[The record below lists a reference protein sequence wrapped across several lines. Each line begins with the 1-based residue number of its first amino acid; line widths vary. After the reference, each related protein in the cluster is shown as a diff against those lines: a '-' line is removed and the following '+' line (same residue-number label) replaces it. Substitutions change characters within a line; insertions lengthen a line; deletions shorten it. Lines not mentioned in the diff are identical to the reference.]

1 MTPPL
6 RKALNR
12 LARTSWDEIQ
22 TRLSQEF
29 TKRADYALYR
39 AGLTAET
46 PQLLAP
52 PASSPHF
59 FFSPDEL
66 PRRIALFK
74 QHLPSAIEET
84 IQEAEEILQHRFRLL
99 GYRDLDYGPEID
111 WHLDAVHGK
120 RAPLKPWYKVRF
132 LDFDEV
138 GDHKVTWELNRH
150 QHLVT
155 LAKAWAFTGDDRYL
169 QEIMRQFYSW
179 RAANRYPMGINWGS
193 SLEVAFRSV
202 SWLWVRNLLAHAHR
216 LPDAFSSDLLHGLA
230 RNGKYIERFLST
242 YFSPNTHLIGEAVA
256 LFFIGTLCPEI
267 PAAQRWQEKGLSI
280 VLAEAERQVRP
291 DGVYF
296 EQSLYY
302 HVYAL
307 DFFLHTRALA
317 ACNQIVVPES
327 FDLILRKMLEV
338 VRVLLANGAPEGFGD
353 DDGGRVFNPSRNL
366 PEHVSDPL
374 ALGAALFQDQ
384 SICNSTAVTEEAIWL
399 FGEKVVAAVSQQS
412 ERKTP
417 VSVAFP
423 DGGLYVMSSQGAQ
436 MLIDAG
442 PHGSGRGGH
451 GHADALSLR
460 LSINGRRWLVDPG
473 SYIYLAPEPG
483 HHSRDQFRGTGA
495 HNTLRVDGLDQAV
508 PQGPFSWTSLPDVKA
523 EEWIAA
529 PRIDLFL
536 GSHTGYAR
544 LSDPVIHRRAI
555 FHLHGEYWLV
565 RDIADG
571 RGLHDLEVSWH
582 FAPELQVST
591 SSVGFTA
598 SQLDGESLV
607 LLGAAQDEWDAVAE
621 EGYVSPVYG
630 VRQPAA
636 VGKFRSRIQLP
647 AERATLLL
655 SLHSGEKHGIFRQAA
670 TGDAVAYA
678 YECDTV
684 ADSMIFGKSG
694 VSWTFGPFRSDATFL
709 YARTERGELELLFFC
724 AASFVESNRQQ
735 IFRSHES
742 DGWLQWSKAE
752 GATASDPALLK
763 FFDQEV
769 LRNRTAVPLKQ

>member
-1 MTPPL
+1 VTPPV
-6 RKALNR
+6 RKALSR
-12 LARTSWDEIQ
+12 LARTSWDEIK

-29 TKRADYALYR
+29 ARRADYALYR
-39 AGLTAET
+39 AGFVAL
-46 PQLLAP
+46 PNLLAP

-66 PRRIALFK
+66 PGRIALLK
-74 QHLPSAIEET
+74 GHLPSAIEET
-84 IQEAEEILQHRFRLL
+84 IQEADEILQHRFRLL
-99 GYRDLDYGPEID
+99 GYRDLNCGPEID
-111 WHLDAVHGK
+111 WHLDVVHAK
-120 RAPLKPWYKVRF
+120 RAPLKPWYKIRF

-155 LAKAWAFTGDDRYL
+155 LAKAWSFTGDDRYVE
-169 QEIMRQFYSW
+169 EIMRQFYSW
-179 RAANRYPMGINWGS
+179 QAANPYPMGINWGS

-202 SWLWVRNLLAHAHR
+202 SWLWVRYLLTRAPAIPESFNR
-216 LPDAFSSDLLHGLA
+216 DALHGLA
-230 RNGKYIERFLST
+230 QNGQYIERFLST

-267 PAAQRWQEKGLSI
+267 PAAQRWRGKGLSI
-280 VLAEAERQVRP
+280 VLAEAERQVRR

-307 DFFLHTRALA
+307 DLFLHTRALA

-338 VRVLLANGAPEGFGD
+338 VRVLSTNGAPEGFGD
-353 DDGGRVFNPSRNL
+353 DDGGRVFNPRRNRI
-366 PEHVSDPL
+366 EHMRDPL

-384 SICNSTAVTEEAIWL
+384 SICNSTALTEEAMWL
-399 FGEKVVAAVSQQS
+399 FGEKPVTGIVRQS
-412 ERKTP
+412 GLTPSP
-417 VSVAFP
+417 VSTAFP
-423 DGGLYVMSSQGAQ
+423 DGGLYVMSSEGAQ

-473 SYIYLAPEPG
+473 SYIYLAPEPER
-483 HHSRDQFRGTGA
+483 HSRDQFRGTGA
-495 HNTLRVDGLDQAV
+495 HNTLRVDGLDQAI
-508 PQGPFSWTSLPDVKA
+508 PKGPFSWVSLPDVKA
-523 EEWIAA
+523 EEWIAG
-529 PRIDLFL
+529 PQFDLFF
-536 GSHTGYAR
+536 GNHTGYAR

-565 RDIADG
+565 RDVADG
-571 RGLHDLEVSWH
+571 KGTHDLELLWH
-582 FAPELQVST
+582 FGPDIQVS
-591 SSVGFTA
+591 A
-598 SQLDGESLV
+598 SAAGLSAVHLDGDRLE
-607 LLGAAQDEWDAVAE
+607 LLGAPQGEWDAVAE
-621 EGYVSPVYG
+621 QGYVSPAYG
-630 VRQPAA
+630 TREPAA
-636 VGKFRSRIQLP
+636 VGAFRSRVQLSM
-647 AERATLLL
+647 EHATLLL
-655 SLHSGEKHGIFRQAA
+655 HLLSGEKHGTFRQAA
-670 TGDAVAYA
+670 VGDAVAYV
-678 YECDTV
+678 YERDDVT
-684 ADSMIFGKSG
+684 DSIIFGQSG

-709 YARTERGELELLFFC
+709 YARTGRGELELLLFC
-724 AASFVESNRQQ
+724 TASFVESNGQQ

-742 DGWLQWSKAE
+742 AGWLQWSKAE
-752 GATASDPALLK
+752 GATASDPTLLK